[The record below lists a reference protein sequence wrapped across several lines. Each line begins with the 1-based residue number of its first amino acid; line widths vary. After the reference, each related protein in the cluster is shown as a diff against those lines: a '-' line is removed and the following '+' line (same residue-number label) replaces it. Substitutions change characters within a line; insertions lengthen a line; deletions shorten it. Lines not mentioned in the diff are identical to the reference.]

1 MNWSTD
7 FQPLLLVIIAAG
19 VGGIVGLEREIQ
31 RKSAGLRTHIFV
43 SAGAALLMVSGHAV
57 IASYEQQGTEIVR
70 SDPLRMMQAIIVGIS
85 FLGAGTIIH
94 DGGKDIEGLTTA
106 ASIFLTAG
114 IGMAIAVEEYVLAI
128 GTALFTVLTLAII
141 GRIEKYLPNHETDE
155 RNSP

>member
-31 RKSAGLRTHIFV
+31 RKPAGLRTHIFV

-57 IASYEQQGTEIVR
+57 IASYEQQGTEK
-70 SDPLRMMQAIIVGIS
+70 AIIVGIS